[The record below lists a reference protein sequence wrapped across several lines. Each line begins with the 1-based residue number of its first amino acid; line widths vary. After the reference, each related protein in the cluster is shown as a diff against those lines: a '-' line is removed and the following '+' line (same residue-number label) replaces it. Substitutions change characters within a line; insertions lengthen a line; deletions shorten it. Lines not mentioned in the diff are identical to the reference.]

1 VVVARAP
8 KALSAALTSRFFF
21 STYPIHLD
29 MAGLIDWSWTA
40 RSLRA
45 PKADARRMFLA
56 KLQCQP
62 ILSNRCVIQVIY
74 TYRNQRVNEE
84 SWYTGVTG
92 TNFVTQVS
100 DMVLNVFT
108 KVQKFEFL
116 YQKRN
121 GWHFPAIT

>member
-45 PKADARRMFLA
+45 PKADARRMFLSA
-56 KLQCQP
+56 VSALAAC
-62 ILSNRCVIQVIY
+62 LRSNDEPVGETPSRRKIN
-74 TYRNQRVNEE
+74 THLRNYSVSRFCP
-84 SWYTGVTG
+84 TGVS
-92 TNFVTQVS
+92 F
-100 DMVLNVFT
+100 
-108 KVQKFEFL
+108 K
-116 YQKRN
+116 
-121 GWHFPAIT
+121 

>member
-1 VVVARAP
+1 MVVARAP

-45 PKADARRMFLA
+45 PKADARRMFLSAVSALAACLRSNDEPSGRHQVEENKYTFA

-74 TYRNQRVNEE
+74 SHRY
-84 SWYTGVTG
+84 
-92 TNFVTQVS
+92 
-100 DMVLNVFT
+100 
-108 KVQKFEFL
+108 KFCD
-116 YQKRN
+116 
-121 GWHFPAIT
+121 TS